1 MGRIYEE
8 CESEIQWRIYQECVR
23 THYGG
28 YEKRRVSLTREICR
42 GNDMGEKITNA
53 EIPVLGWPLKLG
65 AGMFV
70 FSILLP
76 FAGVPL
82 VTALD
87 LSKSLTTSLSGAFL
101 IGGEL
106 FGLMA
111 VAVMGKSGYAY
122 IKNQVFGFLKKYGPP
137 GKVSRLRYTIGLIML
152 SIPILFGWLSPYCAD
167 LIPGFV
173 SAPVYWAVSGDLLFL
188 MSLFVLGGEFWDK
201 IRSLF
206 VHNSEARF
214 QV

>member
-1 MGRIYEE
+1 
-8 CESEIQWRIYQECVR
+8 
-23 THYGG
+23 
-28 YEKRRVSLTREICR
+28 
-42 GNDMGEKITNA
+42 MGEKITNA

-82 VTALD
+82 VTVLD
-87 LSKSLTTSLSGAFL
+87 LSRSLTTSLSGAFL
-101 IGGEL
+101 LGGEL
-106 FGLMA
+106 LGLMA

-122 IKNQVFGFLKKYGPP
+122 IKKQVFGFLKKFGPP

-152 SIPILFGWLSPYCAD
+152 SIPILFGWLSPYIAGQ
-167 LIPGFV
+167 IPGFLPD
-173 SAPVYWAVSGDLLFL
+173 PVYYALGGDI
-188 MSLFVLGGEFWDK
+188 LFVVGLFVCGGDFWDK

-206 VHNSEARF
+206 VHDSEARF